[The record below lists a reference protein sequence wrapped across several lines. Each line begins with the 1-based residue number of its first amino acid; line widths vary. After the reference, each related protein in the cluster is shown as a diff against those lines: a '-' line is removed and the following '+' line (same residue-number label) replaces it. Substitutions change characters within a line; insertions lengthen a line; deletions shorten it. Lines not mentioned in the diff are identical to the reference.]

1 MNDRITKFV
10 DVILP
15 VAVPN
20 LYTYRVPVELNDLV
34 FAGQRVIVE
43 FGRRKRYS
51 AIVRVVHETAP
62 SAYQAKYVE
71 GILDEAPIIVEEQF
85 QLWKWIAD
93 YYMCTIG
100 EVMAAALP
108 SALKL
113 ASETRIVMN
122 PDFDRNYDALSDK
135 EFLITEALEV
145 RDILSLMDISE
156 ILEQKT
162 VYPMVKSLLEK
173 RVVLIEEELK
183 ERYKPKIESYIRLSE
198 EYQDEEKLKSAFDLL
213 SRAPKQLELLMRY
226 IETSKRYSPVPVE
239 VRKTELQKLTETT
252 ASQTNQLVKKGIFE
266 IYEKEIGRLEKIEAN
281 LEAFKPLSDDQ
292 ESALKTI
299 RKSFLE
305 KDVCLLHGVTGS
317 GKTEV
322 YVKQIQATIDRG
334 GKVLYLL
341 PEIALTT
348 QIINRL
354 RKYFGDRIGV
364 YHSKFNANERVEIWN
379 NVLAGT
385 GYDIIL
391 GARSALFL
399 PFRNLDLIVVDE
411 EHENSFKQYDPAP
424 RYHARDA
431 SIMLANIT
439 GAKVLL
445 GSATPAI
452 ESYWNAGQG
461 RYGLAEL
468 TKRYG
473 GLKLPEVLC
482 ADIKEE
488 HRKKKMSSHFS
499 SFLMGHMQAALEN
512 GEQIIL
518 FQNRRGYTPQWSCED
533 CGLVPQCTRCDV
545 SLTYHKYQR
554 KLSCHYC
561 GYSIHPP
568 NKCEGCGSHKL
579 NMIGFG
585 TEKIEEDLAKFLP
598 DARVARMD
606 LDTTRSK
613 YAYQNLLASFENRE
627 IDILVG
633 TQMVTKGLDFDNVSL
648 VGVMNADQ
656 MLNFPDFRAFE
667 RSYQLMAQ
675 VSGRAGRKHKR
686 GKVIIQTWNP
696 NHWIIRKVIENDYH
710 GMYNQELLERRNFH
724 YPPFYRLIQITV
736 KHRDK
741 TIVEQGARRLVELL
755 QDQLGGWVLGPEFP
769 SISRIRNFYLMN
781 ILIKFDRK
789 ASPRKIKE
797 YIDLCIIEIK
807 KDSAFKSCIVRK
819 DVDPI

>member
-1 MNDRITKFV
+1 MAGRITKFV

-20 LYTYRVPVELNDLV
+20 LYTYRVPHELTDLV
-34 FAGQRVIVE
+34 LPGQRVVVE

-51 AIVRVVHETAP
+51 AIVRNVHETAP
-62 SAYQAKYVE
+62 SAYQAKYIESV
-71 GILDEAPIIVEEQF
+71 LDDQPIVTESQF
-85 QLWKWIAD
+85 RFWEWICE

-100 EVMAAALP
+100 EVMIASLP
-108 SALKL
+108 TALKL
-113 ASETRIVMN
+113 ASESRIVLN
-122 PDFDRNYDALSDK
+122 PDFDRNYDRLSDK

-145 RDILSLMDISE
+145 REILSLMDISD
-156 ILEQKT
+156 ILDQKT
-162 VYPMVKSLLEK
+162 VYPIVKSLIEK

-183 ERYKPKIESYIRLSE
+183 ERYSPKIETYIRLAQQYETE
-198 EYQDEEKLKSAFDLL
+198 EALKDAFDDL

-226 IETSKRYSPVPVE
+226 VEQSRRYSDAPKE
-239 VRKTELQKLTETT
+239 VKKVELQKLAEATS
-252 ASQTNQLVKKGIFE
+252 SQTNQLVKKGIFE
-266 IYEKEIGRLEKIEAN
+266 LYDKEIGRIEKYDGKVDDLNDLSEEQAHSLNQINEV
-281 LEAFKPLSDDQ
+281 FKSN
-292 ESALKTI
+292 
-299 RKSFLE
+299 R
-305 KDVCLLHGVTGS
+305 VCLLHGVTGS

-322 YVKQIQATIDRG
+322 YIRKMQEVIDNG
-334 GKVLYLL
+334 GKALYLL

-354 RKYFGDRIGV
+354 KRFFGDRIGV

-379 NVLAGT
+379 SVLNGT
-385 GYDIIL
+385 GYDIVL
-391 GARSALFL
+391 GARSAIFL
-399 PFRNLDLIVVDE
+399 PFSDLDLIIVDE

-431 SIMLANIT
+431 AVVLANIT
-439 GAKVLL
+439 NAKVLL
-445 GSATPAI
+445 GSATPSI
-452 ESYWNAGQG
+452 ETYWNATNGK
-461 RYGLAEL
+461 YGLAEL

-473 GLKLPEVLC
+473 GIKLPEILC

-488 HRKKKMSSHFS
+488 HRKKKMSAHFS
-499 SFLMGHMQAALEN
+499 SFLMGHVQAALEN
-512 GEQIIL
+512 GEQVIL

-533 CGLVPQCTRCDV
+533 CGWVPQCTRCDV
-545 SLTYHKYQR
+545 SLTFHKFQR

-561 GYSIHPP
+561 GYSIAPP
-568 NKCEGCGSHKL
+568 NTCEACGSHKL

-598 DARVARMD
+598 EAKVARMD

-627 IDILVG
+627 VDILVG

-648 VGVMNADQ
+648 VGVLNADH

-675 VSGRAGRKHKR
+675 VSGRAGRKRKR
-686 GKVIIQTWNP
+686 GKVVIQTWNP
-696 NHWIIRKVIENDYH
+696 NHWIIQKVIENDYH

-724 YPPFYRLIQITV
+724 YPPFYRLIQLTV

-741 TIVEQGARRLVELL
+741 QITEQASLFLTKKL
-755 QDQLGGWVLGPEFP
+755 QDQLGGWVLGPQEPF
-769 SISRIRNFYLMN
+769 IARIRNFYLMN
-781 ILIKFDRK
+781 ILIKFDGK
-789 ASPRKIKE
+789 ASPKKIKDFVE
-797 YIDLCIIEIK
+797 LCVVGTK
-807 KDSAFKSCIVRK
+807 KQDAFKSCIIRK